1 MREFTVA
8 IDARLIST
16 RNTGDTSYWRG
27 LIWGLAQ
34 LPNCPKIRLY
44 SDNPTPPRVPG
55 IEKFEWISLN
65 SPHSRIWSLI
75 TFPQAAKKHGADVIH
90 TQYNLSP
97 FVGNIGVTTIHDV
110 SFFVNPE
117 WYSPK
122 DRWILKSQ
130 IPRSARQA
138 KRILTVSETSKKEI
152 EKYIPAAVGKT
163 VVTPNALDPEY
174 QPPAREDAKKIVAAR
189 VKIDRPY
196 IFLITSR
203 WPRKNPELAYQAWKA
218 AFPNQEVAL
227 VTCGPGD
234 PLGPETTHL
243 GYVDHDLIAPLYAA
257 AECYLLPSLHEGFG
271 IPILEAFAAK
281 CPVIAGPGGA
291 IPEVA
296 HKAAIITENFEVS
309 TWTQAIQNLLADSGT
324 VKEMVSRGTE
334 RLQAFSWERTAQLTI
349 EAYGEVANG

>member
-1 MREFTVA
+1 MRDFSVA
-8 IDARLIST
+8 IDARLVST

-27 LIWGLAQ
+27 LIWGLSQ
-34 LPNCPKIRLY
+34 LSDCPKIRLY
-44 SDNPTPPRVPG
+44 SDNPTRPAVPG
-55 IEKFEWISLN
+55 IEKFEWVCIN
-65 SPHSRIWSLI
+65 APHPRIWSLYS
-75 TFPQAAKKHGADVIH
+75 FPQAAKKHGANVIH

-97 FVGNIGVTTIHDV
+97 LVGNIGITTIHDV

-122 DRWILKSQ
+122 DRWILTSR
-130 IPRSARQA
+130 IPRTVKQAR
-138 KRILTVSETSKKEI
+138 KVLTVSETSRLEI
-152 EKYIPAAVGKT
+152 EKYIPAAIGKT

-174 QPPAREDAKKIVAAR
+174 QPPSREDAKKLVSAR
-189 VKIDRPY
+189 AGIDRPY

-203 WPRKNPELAYQAWKA
+203 WPRKNPQLAYEAWRE
-218 AFPNQEVAL
+218 AFPNQEIAL

-234 PLGPETTHL
+234 PLGPDTTHL

-271 IPILEAFAAK
+271 IPLLEAFSAK

-296 HKAAIITENFEVS
+296 REGALITEDFEVA
-309 TWTQAIQNLLADSGT
+309 TWSRAIQNLLSDSGT
-324 VKEMVSRGTE
+324 VNGLVAKGSE
-334 RLQAFSWERTAQLTI
+334 RLKAFSWERTAQLTVD
-349 EAYGEVANG
+349 AYTEIASG